1 LYNKANEFTKGTTV
15 EDRDSHLRF
24 YFILLL
30 VAVMPLFA
38 LGLSNHGVWTPDE
51 PRVAEIGR
59 EMALSGNWAVPTLDQ
74 KPFLEEPPLYY
85 AAIAAVFE
93 TVGGASDRTVR
104 IPSAVFGFGGI
115 LALFFLV
122 SMLFG
127 PRTGFI
133 SAFVMATCGEYFRV
147 AHWVVVDSA
156 LACFVV
162 LSLAC
167 FMAAYL
173 SENGTKRILFYG
185 LCYVACTLAFYAKG
199 FIGVAIPALAVLS
212 FLVFDRNV
220 KEILKMHLWL
230 GTAIFLVM
238 TLPWFLALWREG
250 GAEYLKVFFVH
261 NHLDR
266 FAGGSTGH
274 SQPFYYYLTQFPGGF
289 LPWSILIIPVLYWSF
304 RKPDPA
310 KGRSEKAMLFA
321 KCWFVTGFLFLS
333 AASTKRVLYLMPIF
347 APISL
352 LTARY
357 IEATLTGM
365 NLRSVEKVFNFAF
378 GIVILAVS
386 VAVIPLFFYASQR
399 YALGFPARETVSI
412 ILLSL
417 IALILAIAAMVKF
430 GKNMG
435 RFWTFSGASVFALLL
450 LGLVAVVPLIDRY
463 KSFVPFCD
471 AIRLAVPPTATLY
484 GYQADETLRGAVPFY
499 MGRFLKEIETPQ
511 ELEEALRNEKTTFVV
526 TRDKGGEVEREL
538 LSTGKV
544 SVIARFGMDA
554 SRSLV
559 LLEGPRVSGMPRER
573 TGP

>member
-1 LYNKANEFTKGTTV
+1 MEKS
-15 EDRDSHLRF
+15 DRQLRF
-24 YFILLL
+24 YFVLLL

-38 LGLSNHGVWTPDE
+38 LGLSNHGVWTADE

-74 KPFLEEPPLYY
+74 EPFLEEPPLYY
-85 AAIAAVFE
+85 AAIAAVFK
-93 TVGGASDRTVR
+93 TVGVASDKIVR
-104 IPSAVFGFGGI
+104 IPSAVFAFGGV
-115 LALFFLV
+115 LALFFLG

-173 SENGTKRILFYG
+173 SENRTRRMLFYG
-185 LCYVACTLAFYAKG
+185 LCYVSCALAFYAKG

-212 FLVFDRNV
+212 FLVFDRNL

-230 GTAIFLVM
+230 GIAVFLVM

-250 GAEYLKVFFVH
+250 GPEYLKVFFVH

-289 LPWSILIIPVLYWSF
+289 LPWSILIIPVLYRSF
-304 RKPDPA
+304 RKAEPP
-310 KGRSEKAMLFA
+310 GSRPSCGVLFA
-321 KCWFVTGFLFLS
+321 KCWFIVGFLFLS

-357 IEATLTGM
+357 IEATLTRTKLG
-365 NLRSVEKVFNFAF
+365 SVEKAFNRAF
-378 GIVILAVS
+378 GIVVLAVS
-386 VAVIPLFFYASQR
+386 AAVIPLFFYASKR
-399 YALGFPARETVSI
+399 YALGFPAKETVWI
-412 ILLSL
+412 VLFSL
-417 IALILAIAAMVKF
+417 AALILSIMAMVKF
-430 GKNMG
+430 RKNMG
-435 RFWTFSGASVFALLL
+435 GFWTASGASVFALLL
-450 LGLVAVVPLIDRY
+450 LGLVAIVPLIDRY

-471 AIRLAVPPTATLY
+471 AIRLAVPATATLY
-484 GYQADETLRGAVPFY
+484 GYRADETLRGAVPFY
-499 MGRFLKEIETPQ
+499 TSRFLREIETPRA
-511 ELEEALRNEKTTFVV
+511 LEEALRNEKAAFFVI
-526 TRDKGGEVEREL
+526 RDKGGEVEREL

-544 SVIARFGMDA
+544 SVLARFGMDA

-559 LLEGPRVSGMPRER
+559 LFKGLKTFG
-573 TGP
+573 T